1 MANNSAAKWVN
12 RIVGSSMALV
22 DELLANPFNFRIHP
36 LAQREALEGSL
47 ASVGWIQQV
56 VVNKSTGHIVD
67 GHLRV
72 QLALSEQEKEVP
84 VLYVELSPEEEQL
97 ALMMLDPV
105 AAMAATDREKL
116 EELMH
121 SVQADNENVQQFM
134 EDLAAR
140 EALAGFGDFE
150 EINFEDFGAAENRDV
165 RYRVVIECDSLEE
178 AEEIA
183 DGIDAARIEQ
193 FKV

>member
-1 MANNSAAKWVN
+1 MTEKPQRWIN
-12 RIVGSSMALV
+12 RIVGSASASV
-22 DELLANPFNFRIHP
+22 EALLANPFNFRIHP

-47 ASVGWIQQV
+47 DSVGWIQQV
-56 VVNKSTGHIVD
+56 VVNKNTGHIID
-67 GHLRV
+67 GHLRI
-72 QLALSEQEKEVP
+72 QLALSHQEDEVP

-105 AAMAATDREKL
+105 AAMAVTDREKL

-121 SVQADNENVQQFM
+121 SVKSDNDNVRQFM

-150 EINFEDFGAAENRDV
+150 GVDFEDFGAAENRDV

-183 DGIDAARIEQ
+183 DGIDAARVEQ